1 MNTIINNESFDIHHF
16 VDLYE
21 KFQDE
26 KCKGS
31 DHDNIY
37 LLIEEYEKL
46 KHKLSDL
53 KYIIQTEAHLKSV
66 RKWSANNVEKVK
78 ESKRKYAKKM
88 REKKK
93 LEKEQK
99 ENSNDEN

>member
-1 MNTIINNESFDIHHF
+1 MNTIINNESFDIYHF

-21 KFQDE
+21 KYQDE
-26 KCKGS
+26 KNKGS
-31 DHDNIY
+31 NYDDIH

-46 KHKLSDL
+46 KHQLLDL
-53 KYIIQTEAHLKSV
+53 KYIKQSEAHLKSV
-66 RKWSANNVEKVK
+66 RKWSEKNVEKVK
-78 ESKRKYAKKM
+78 EAKRKYAKKM

-99 ENSNDEN
+99 ENSNEEN